1 MNKRILNKKGFTLIE
16 LIVVIAVI
24 AILILLAMPRLIGH
38 IENTKLVHIRNDI
51 KAAENMMD
59 AYLIANDEMPGEW
72 KKVSVAYLADKAKLG
87 FLHDIKGISK
97 DVKGGDYKEID
108 KSILKKEINTKL
120 KGSFYS
126 NQGGKVYY
134 EHQKTLG
141 EINGS
146 DLFDRDIDVS
156 DTSEGKLKVLD
167 YNFPNGIFVT
177 GDIIMGYV
185 KVEGIQTGTYELNV
199 DLIHAKDKSVI
210 INVLKPFELDA
221 KEVKIID
228 FNYKVTSTDRIG
240 FYDFNLEINEELANL
255 VRYKVLNNIY
265 ITRSEWE
272 YFYEDDFNEVY
283 FEHIGGVGSLDPSKV
298 SYNYVVEDSGVDY
311 SSVIFDIYA
320 NNNKTGQVS
329 TILPITYGTYEA
341 SMKVPDNEALLNG
354 FFLYGPDKYNPNI
367 TYEIDME
374 VLFYEGKWQLWTT
387 IFNESHKD
395 YVAGEEP
402 GVIFTKQIDLN
413 FDPFEDL
420 HNYRID
426 FYKNY
431 VSFAL
436 DGVEVSRWNNS
447 LDYGEMHMYAGTF
460 YTHWLTGELSTS
472 PLQMNVQWMRRG
484 HFPQ

>member
-1 MNKRILNKKGFTLIE
+1 MNKRIQSKNGFTLIE

-24 AILILLAMPRLIGH
+24 AILVLLAMPRLTGH
-38 IENTKLVHIRNDI
+38 IEHTKLTHIRNDI

-59 AYLIANDEMPGEW
+59 AYLIDNDEMPAEW
-72 KKVSVAYLADKAKLG
+72 GDVTVAYLTDHARSGLLYDTRGVSTVVADG
-87 FLHDIKGISK
+87 N
-97 DVKGGDYKEID
+97 YKEIN
-108 KSILKKEINTKL
+108 KELLKKNIKTKL

-134 EHQKTLG
+134 EHKGTLG
-141 EINGS
+141 EVNDT

-156 DTSEGKLKVLD
+156 DTSDGKFKVLD

-177 GDIIMGYV
+177 GDTIMGYV

-199 DLIHAKDKSVI
+199 DLIHAKSKST
-210 INVLKPFELDA
+210 INVSKPFELNA
-221 KEVKIID
+221 KEIKVID
-228 FNYKVTSTDRIG
+228 FNYKVTSADRIG
-240 FYDFNLEINEELANL
+240 FYDFNLEINEDLTSL
-255 VRYKVLNNIY
+255 VKYKVLNSIY

-320 NNNKTGQVS
+320 DDNKTGQIS
-329 TILPITYGTYEA
+329 TKLPITYGTYEA
-341 SMKVPDNEALLNG
+341 SMKVPDNKALLNG
-354 FFLYGPDKYNPNI
+354 LFLYGPDKHNPNI

-387 IFNESHKD
+387 IFNESHRD

-402 GVIFTKQIDLN
+402 GVIFNKRIDLS
-413 FDPFEDL
+413 FDPSKGL

-426 FYKNY
+426 FYQDY
-431 VSFAL
+431 ISFAL
-436 DGVEVSRWNNS
+436 DGNEVSRWNKS

-484 HFPQ
+484 YFPQ